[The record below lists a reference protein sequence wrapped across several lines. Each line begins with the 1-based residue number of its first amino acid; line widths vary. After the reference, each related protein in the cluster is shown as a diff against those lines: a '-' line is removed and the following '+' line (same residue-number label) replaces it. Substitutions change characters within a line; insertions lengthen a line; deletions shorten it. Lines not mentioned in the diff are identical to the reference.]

1 MKDDKNKILVHEKWY
16 AFAQDDFKIVLSLWR
31 NKEKINRGICF
42 HAQQYVEKILKGVLE
57 ANEIQPPRI
66 HDVVA
71 LNELCKEININIPI
85 SEDHLQFLSS
95 VYIDVRYPPDAGLIP
110 GGEPTE
116 EHSALAYKIVKELD
130 IWIKDQRLGIGN

>member
-1 MKDDKNKILVHEKWY
+1 MKDARNKNPVDEKWY
-16 AFAQDDFKIVLSLWR
+16 AYALDDLKIVFSLWQ

-42 HAQQYVEKILKGVLE
+42 HAQQYVEKILKGILE
-57 ANEIQPPRI
+57 AHKIQPPRM

-71 LNELCKEININIPI
+71 LYELCKKINVNIPI

-110 GGEPTE
+110 GGEPTI
-116 EHSALAYKIVKELD
+116 EHSELAYKIVKELD
-130 IWIKDQRLGIGN
+130 SWLKKGEDVMGR